1 MGDTC
6 RSLERYLR
14 YGHHESI
21 VTTVDSSG
29 RPNPAPMGIE
39 LISGKV
45 LMRPYLNTRTYAN
58 ILSLGEVMLNI
69 TADALLFYQALLN
82 SERVRYGSPK
92 VIKPPRIL
100 GSVDL
105 YVECVVDTAT
115 CYEDFAVISLRPI
128 CCYRGRG
135 SRLAYSRANSA
146 VIEALIHYTK
156 LPYLISRGDLEGI
169 KQRYIALQASRN
181 IVLKVG
187 NDVLKGVVED
197 VWSRSLELIK
207 EAGITF

>member
-1 MGDTC
+1 MGNLC

-21 VTTVDSSG
+21 ATTVDSSG
-29 RPNPAPMGIE
+29 RPNSAPMGIE
-39 LISGKV
+39 LIGDKV
-45 LMRPYLNTRTYAN
+45 LMKPYLNTRTYAN
-58 ILSLGEVMLNI
+58 ILSLREVMLNI
-69 TADALLFYQALLN
+69 TTDAFLFYQTLFN
-82 SERVRYGSPK
+82 SEEVRYGSPK
-92 VIKPPRIL
+92 IIKPPRIL

-105 YVECVVDTAT
+105 YVECVVDTIT
-115 CYEDFAVISLRPI
+115 HYEDFALISLRPI

-156 LPYLISRGDLEGI
+156 LPHLISKGDLEGI
-169 KQRYIALQASRN
+169 RRRYAVLEASRN
-181 IVLKVG
+181 MVLKVG
-187 NDVLKGVVED
+187 SDTLKKVVED
-197 VWSRSLELIK
+197 VWDRSLRLIR

>member
-1 MGDTC
+1 MSNLC
-6 RSLERYLR
+6 RSLEHYLR

-21 VTTVDSSG
+21 VTTVDGDG
-29 RPNPAPMGIE
+29 RPNSAPMGIE
-39 LISGKV
+39 LIGGKV
-45 LMRPYLNTRTYAN
+45 ITRPYLNTKTYAN

-69 TADALLFYQALLN
+69 TADAYLFYQTLLN
-82 SERVRYGSPK
+82 PKGVRYGSPK
-92 VIKPPRIL
+92 IIKPPKIL
-100 GSVDL
+100 GGVDL
-105 YVECVVDTAT
+105 YVECVIDTTT

-169 KQRYIALQASRN
+169 RQRYVALDVLRN
-181 IVLKVG
+181 IVLRVG
-187 NDVLKGVVED
+187 NDTLKRIVED
-197 VWSRSLELIK
+197 VWSRSLMLIS
-207 EAGITF
+207 EAGITL